1 MAFKLKSGNKPGFKN
16 MGSSPAKD
24 MKTGSYKQSFESPAK
39 QIQHEDAIKD
49 KTKPDKAKDGAQKN
63 FEDAVKEAQA
73 KKKSELTDMDKEVL
87 RRVTQHHKGKVDLTR
102 KPVGPRVEKEPQEGS
117 SPAKQII
124 PLSSASTPKEKALQ
138 SKIAKEYKL
147 PVSKKGSMPK
157 NFNMSGKDK
166 WVEQS
171 KQILNKSKMPKNFN
185 MTGKDSWVKRSKEI
199 LKKSKKGV
207 KKVGKKAVKGIG
219 GRAFGVLGLLGA
231 GTLNATATNPH
242 IKKPEGQQIKD
253 LLTKHKLK
261 GGKN

>member
-1 MAFKLKSGNKPGFKN
+1 MA
-16 MGSSPAKD
+16 
-24 MKTGSYKQSFESPAK
+24 YKQPSS
-39 QIQHEDAIKD
+39 
-49 KTKPDKAKDGAQKN
+49 
-63 FEDAVKEAQA
+63 
-73 KKKSELTDMDKEVL
+73 
-87 RRVTQHHKGKVDLTR
+87 
-102 KPVGPRVEKEPQEGS
+102 GPFKMMGS

-199 LKKSKKGV
+199 LKKSAKKGG
-207 KKVGKKAVKGIG
+207 KVLGK
-219 GRAFGVLGLLGA
+219 RATGVLGLLGGGA
-231 GTLNATATNPH
+231 LNATAANPH
-242 IKKPEGQQIKD
+242 VKKSEGEQIKN

-261 GGKN
+261 GGKK